1 MRSISDKKSVD
12 KKLQAKK
19 DGADKKAVLI
29 LDSDDENII
38 ENLDVLLNMEELEQ
52 SDFWDELMNL
62 VEIDTAALSEER
74 SEN

>member
-1 MRSISDKKSVD
+1 MLLWRAVQYV